1 MAEIRAYEPGPPEPD
16 DGPAS
21 RRDMHLD
28 VALDDEVPP
37 PREPVYVDVVARQDD
52 RQPIIPAALRGVDN
66 LKVTLRYHAG
76 RAGHI
81 VGYHAVRAPLLYL
94 PKALFWA
101 LIGVFTLVGR
111 GLRWWWD
118 PEMSSLMQTAANEG
132 DTQRGPS
139 IAAHLAQRRRARAMA
154 LLTGLVALVVAG
166 LVLWFAAP
174 RWVTVLV
181 GVAAVPGLAHVGRPK
196 TMPILRP
203 AVVAHRFRRLN
214 PDIVLRAY
222 YAAGLGHPDKPGQR
236 VGFGGQMARD
246 QRETGSQVLV
256 DLPYGKGWADVLK
269 AKDALASGLDVHENQ
284 VFLTRDKSSNRRHML
299 FVADRDP
306 LAVPVGRTPLLDGKP
321 RSIWQPV
328 RFGRDERDRPVNLLL
343 MWTSVLV
350 GAQPRKGKTFSARL
364 LALHAALDPWVKL
377 IVVDGKNSPDW
388 DKFRLVAHRIIFG
401 THPNPRDNDPVTHLL
416 EVLREV
422 LQHIDNVN
430 QVLSSLPATVCP
442 EGKLTEAL
450 AKDPQYPD
458 LRVWLLV
465 MEEFQVYFETED
477 QDENKEIAGM
487 LARIQAVGPSAGV
500 ILLSSSQKPSG
511 VGAGDVSRLFN
522 RFRDNHGTRFALKC
536 GNRLVSEAVL
546 GGDAYAEG
554 FDASSLPVG
563 DEYRGVGYL
572 YGVTDDTPTV
582 RTFLADHTD
591 AEKIL
596 AAARRHR
603 EAVGQLSGAAA
614 GEDVSR
620 EFRDVLAD
628 VRGVFH
634 AGEAWISWPQI
645 AQRLSEQM
653 PEHYADV
660 TAEAISAQVRALKVP
675 SVDGRDKTQG
685 NKVVKG
691 AKVAA
696 VEAAIERRGLESGR

>member
-1 MAEIRAYEPGPPEPD
+1 MADIRAYEPGPPQPD
-16 DGPAS
+16 VPDGGY
-21 RRDMHLD
+21 DTHLD
-28 VALDDEVPP
+28 IALDDEAP
-37 PREPVYVDVVARQDD
+37 PREPVFVDAVVRDD
-52 RQPIIPAALRGVDN
+52 ERRPIIPAGWRGWEN
-66 LKVTLRYHAG
+66 IQATLRYQTAK
-76 RAGHI
+76 AGHI

-101 LIGVFTLVGR
+101 AVGLLR
-111 GLRWWWD
+111 LAGRCLRWWWD
-118 PEMSSLMQTAANEG
+118 PEMSQLLQNAATEG
-132 DTQRGPS
+132 DTARGPS
-139 IAAHLAQRRRARAMA
+139 IAAQLAQRRRARAMA
-154 LLTGLVALVVAG
+154 LLAGITVLVVGG
-166 LVLWFAAP
+166 LVLWLAAP

-181 GVAAVPGLAHVGRPK
+181 IVSAVPGLAHLGRPK

-222 YAAGLGHPDKPGQR
+222 YAAGLGHPDKKDQQ
-236 VGFGGQMARD
+236 VDFGGPMSRD

-256 DLPYGKGWADVLK
+256 DLPYGKGWDDVVK
-269 AKDALASGLDVHENQ
+269 AKAALASGLDVHENQ

-306 LAVPVGRTPLLDGKP
+306 LAVPAGRTPLLDGKP
-321 RSIWQPV
+321 RSIWDPV
-328 RFGRDERDRPVNLLL
+328 RFGKDERDRLVELLL

-377 IVVDGKNSPDW
+377 IIVDGKNSPDW
-388 DKFRLVAHRIIFG
+388 DKFRLVAHRVIFG
-401 THPNPRDNDPVTHLL
+401 THPNPRDSNPIDNLVDALREILKHIDKVN
-416 EVLREV
+416 EVL
-422 LQHIDNVN
+422 
-430 QVLSSLPATVCP
+430 SGLPVTVCP
-442 EGKLTEAL
+442 EGKLTPEL
-450 AKDPQYPD
+450 ARDRDYPD
-458 LRVWLLV
+458 LRVWVLV

-477 QDENKEIAGM
+477 QEVNKEIAGM
-487 LARIQAVGPSAGV
+487 LSRILATGPSAGV

-511 VGAGDVSRLFN
+511 VGAGDVGRLFN
-522 RFRDNHGTRFALKC
+522 RYRDNHAARFALKC

-546 GGDAYAEG
+546 GGDAYSEG

-582 RTFLADHTD
+582 RTFLADHGD
-591 AEKIL
+591 AERIL
-596 AAARRHR
+596 VAARRHR
-603 EAVGQLSGAAA
+603 EALGLLSGAAA
-614 GEDVSR
+614 GEEMAR

-628 VRGVFH
+628 VHGVFH

-645 AQRLSEQM
+645 AQRLADRL

-675 SVDGRDKTQG
+675 SVDGRDRAQG

-696 VEAAIERRGLESGR
+696 VEAAMERRGLGSGR